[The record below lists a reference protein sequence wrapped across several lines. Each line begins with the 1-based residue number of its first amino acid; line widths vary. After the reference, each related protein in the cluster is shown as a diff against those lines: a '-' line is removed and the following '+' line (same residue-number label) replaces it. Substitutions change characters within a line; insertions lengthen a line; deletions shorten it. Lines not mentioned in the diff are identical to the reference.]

1 MNKYSLIIL
10 ALAATTWTACGTNS
24 TNDQNHDHM
33 MNDSTAMPS
42 HEQGSM
48 HNMGDSTAMHSEEGM
63 AYACPMHPEVTG
75 KEGDKCPKCGM
86 YLEPVK

>member
-10 ALAATTWTACGTNS
+10 ALAVTTWTACGNSS

-33 MNDSTAMPS
+33 MNDSTHM
-42 HEQGSM
+42 QM
-48 HNMGDSTAMHSEEGM
+48 MNDSTHKMSGSTGTNSSEAL

-75 KEGDKCPKCGM
+75 KEGDKCSKCGM